1 MRSDTMRR
9 ILPPVTAVRTAI
21 ALVALPAALAGAMG
35 AQAQAPATTAPTPA
49 ASTPGAPG
57 AGAATAPAA
66 TSAGTAAPAA
76 APASSTPNAM
86 APAPVTPA
94 ADPLAAMAW
103 LQGCWRGTVNQRE
116 FREQWL
122 PPAGG
127 MMIGASHTVMQ
138 GRTQD
143 YEYLRLEV
151 QPGGMRYVA
160 LPSGQKESTFRFEG
174 ATRDEVNPADIFTF
188 ANTVEGYPQ
197 RIVYRHGGEGWLY
210 AQVEGAINGTPRNVT
225 YPMRHVDCETGDVL
239 HK

>member
-9 ILPPVTAVRTAI
+9 NLLPITAVRAVI
-21 ALVALPAALAGAMG
+21 ALVTLPAALVAAMG
-35 AQAQAPATTAPTPA
+35 AQAQAPAPTAPTPS

-57 AGAATAPAA
+57 AGTP
-66 TSAGTAAPAA
+66 AAPAA
-76 APASSTPNAM
+76 PAGASPATAPGSSTPNTM

>member
-9 ILPPVTAVRTAI
+9 ILLPNAAMRRVI
-21 ALVALPAALAGAMG
+21 ALSALPAVLVGAMG
-35 AQAQAPATTAPTPA
+35 AQAQAPAPAPS
-49 ASTPGAPG
+49 ASSPGAPG
-57 AGAATAPAA
+57 PGSAAAPAGASPATAPAA
-66 TSAGTAAPAA
+66 PAPG
-76 APASSTPNAM
+76 PSTPNAM
-86 APAPVTPA
+86 APVAA
-94 ADPLAAMAW
+94 GADPLAAMAW

-151 QPGGMRYVA
+151 QPGGLRYVA
-160 LPSGQKESTFRFEG
+160 LPSGQKEATFRFEG
-174 ATRDEVNPADIFTF
+174 ATRDEINPADIFTF
-188 ANTVEGYPQ
+188 SNTVDGYPK

>member
-9 ILPPVTAVRTAI
+9 ILLPVTAVRTAI
-21 ALVALPAALAGAMG
+21 ALAALAGAMD
-35 AQAQAPATTAPTPA
+35 AQAQAPAPTAPTPA

-143 YEYLRLEV
+143 YEYLRLEAQHGWTFDFSWPSATEAV
-151 QPGGMRYVA
+151 SLAARSPSPCARRASRAAPRHSPG
-160 LPSGQKESTFRFEG
+160 
-174 ATRDEVNPADIFTF
+174 PA
-188 ANTVEGYPQ
+188 
-197 RIVYRHGGEGWLY
+197 
-210 AQVEGAINGTPRNVT
+210 
-225 YPMRHVDCETGDVL
+225 
-239 HK
+239 

>member
-1 MRSDTMRR
+1 
-9 ILPPVTAVRTAI
+9 
-21 ALVALPAALAGAMG
+21 MG
-35 AQAQAPATTAPTPA
+35 AQAQAPGATGPAPA
-49 ASTPGAPG
+49 ASNPGAPG
-57 AGAATAPAA
+57 AGTAAAPGA
-66 TSAGTAAPAA
+66 SPGAAPAA
-76 APASSTPNAM
+76 AAPGSSSPSAM
-86 APAPVTPA
+86 APAPAAVTG
-94 ADPLAAMAW
+94 DPLAAMAW

-143 YEYLRLEV
+143 YEYLRLEA
-151 QPGGMRYVA
+151 QPGGLRYVA
-160 LPSGQKESTFRFEG
+160 VPSGQKEATFRFEG
-174 ATRDEVNPADIFTF
+174 ATRDEINPADIFTF